1 MISIHAPLAR
11 CDGTHPPL
19 SCTDADFNPRTSC
32 EVRRHR
38 QNRSGSTDNFN
49 PRTSCEVRLQE
60 QVHRMRLA
68 NFNPRTSCEVR
79 QRKGQRSIQR
89 HYFNP
94 RTSCEVRRST
104 VHYGHAASA
113 FQSTHLLRG
122 ATIWISSTSL
132 LSVFQSTHLLRGATA
147 RYLCRI
153 FTSFAHTFSRTSFFR
168 LASDYVSLL
177 STLFACASH
186 TYFIFSLKHQS
197 SFCLIACFC
206 ANMPRFLL
214 VMISEII
221 HAQTILLRIN
231 KCRQFMLKATILR
244 CI

>member
-132 LSVFQSTHLLRGATA
+132 LSVFQSTHLLRGATP
-147 RYLCRI
+147 LPGHCPGDTH
-153 FTSFAHTFSRTSFFR
+153 FNPRTSCEVR
-168 LASDYVSLL
+168 QLAIYAAYLLASLIHFREPHFFGWRATMFRFFLPCSLAL
-177 STLFACASH
+177 RTHIS
-186 TYFIFSLKHQS
+186 FS
-197 SFCLIACFC
+197 
-206 ANMPRFLL
+206 P
-214 VMISEII
+214 
-221 HAQTILLRIN
+221 
-231 KCRQFMLKATILR
+231 
-244 CI
+244 